1 MKRLFND
8 TDERWT
14 EEGID
19 LHAQLHKAIQPV
31 IKDWVENGYSI
42 RDIQLIAQG
51 TVHDITLSELLDK
64 RG

>member
-14 EEGID
+14 EEGMALD
-19 LHAQLHKAIQPV
+19 EQLQRAIQPIV
-31 IKDWVENGYSI
+31 KDWIENGYSI

-51 TVHDITLSELLDK
+51 TILDITLSQLLDK